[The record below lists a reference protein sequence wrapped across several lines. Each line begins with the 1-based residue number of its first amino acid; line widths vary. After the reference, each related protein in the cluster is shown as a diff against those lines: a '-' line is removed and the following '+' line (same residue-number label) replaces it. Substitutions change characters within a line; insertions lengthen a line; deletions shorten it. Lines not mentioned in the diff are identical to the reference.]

1 MIGKAL
7 TLIVTGTLAIGSPT
21 AYREFIS
28 EAQEIVAKAN
38 ASEVSRF
45 VYTYNM
51 LGMNIDRLMQ
61 EIGAEAVDGE
71 PKTWVYNKARFE
83 WDTER
88 NVLRSIVG
96 QHCFEA
102 EAGNEVRPDISRCTG
117 YFEPHESEID
127 NTPTVD
133 FRADTSQQHAQRG

>member
-1 MIGKAL
+1 MIARTL
-7 TLIVTGTLAIGSPT
+7 TLIVTGSLIIGGPT
-21 AYREFIS
+21 AYREFVS

-38 ASEVSRF
+38 ASEVSRYI
-45 VYTYNM
+45 YTYNA
-51 LGMNIDRLMQ
+51 LGMNIDRLMY
-61 EIGAEAVDGE
+61 EIGADPVDEE

-102 EAGNEVRPDISRCTG
+102 EAGSQVRPDINRCTG
-117 YFEPHESEID
+117 DFEPHEPAAD
-127 NTPTVD
+127 NSPEANVED
-133 FRADTSQQHAQRG
+133 DDTR